1 MFLFK
6 QKTAYE
12 MRISDWSSD
21 VCSSDLKAQ
30 IGKGMWAMP
39 DLMHAMLEAKIGHPK
54 SGANTAWVPSPTA
67 ETLHALHYH
76 AVDVF
81 ARQRE
86 IEGEPVPALSR
97 LLPIPVA
104 PGRNRSEAQVAR
116 DLQNNCT
123 GKLGYW
129 CRRSQQG

>member
-1 MFLFK
+1 MLFMFVFLFK

-21 VCSSDLKAQ
+21 VCSSDL
-30 IGKGMWAMP
+30 
-39 DLMHAMLEAKIGHPK
+39 HPK

-67 ETLHALHYH
+67 ATLHALHYH

-86 IEGEPVPALSR
+86 IAGEPVPALSR
-97 LLPIPVA
+97 LLTIPVA
-104 PGRNRSEAQVAR
+104 PRSEERRAGTECVS
-116 DLQNNCT
+116 T
-123 GKLGYW
+123 
-129 CRRSQQG
+129 CRSRWSPYH